1 MATVDRSFQSTE
13 PLDIF
18 EFSRDLGQKT
28 SKLFQEDLVPK
39 RKTITIR
46 KRRSK
51 SHTRHILENMNSNGM
66 DYQGYLRCCV
76 KTPPSKGKYIPNLK
90 CYMNDSAK
98 ALFLSDCD
106 NNSDATLHYARKA
119 DKKTK
124 KMRKA
129 AMKTNSQHKT

>member
-1 MATVDRSFQSTE
+1 MATVERSFLTPE

-18 EFSRDLGQKT
+18 KFSRDLGHTT
-28 SKLFQEDLVPK
+28 SKLFQDDLVPK
-39 RKTITIR
+39 RKTITIF

-76 KTPPSKGKYIPNLK
+76 KTPPSKGRYIPNLK
-90 CYMNDSAK
+90 CYMNESAK

-106 NNSDATLHYARKA
+106 SNSDASLHYARKA
-119 DKKTK
+119 EKKERMKKT
-124 KMRKA
+124 
-129 AMKTNSQHKT
+129 AMKSNSQHKT